1 MHDVVNA
8 SGLAPFAHAHVMA
21 APDKIGRG
29 IIRRVS
35 LPNSWA
41 GDYGRCAQA
50 LLTAQE
56 FFRQSF
62 GEPTIEDGFDA
73 FSPVRRLGLAS
84 SRSIFWSSQAQW
96 HVFKNLICH
105 LINDKHR

>member
-1 MHDVVNA
+1 MNFSHYMRIERKERGRSRHYVVHV
-8 SGLAPFAHAHVMA
+8 GEPKFTMELALDGE

-50 LLTAQE
+50 LFTAQE

-62 GEPTIEDGFDA
+62 SEPTAKKGPGRF
-73 FSPVRRLGLAS
+73 RR
-84 SRSIFWSSQAQW
+84 
-96 HVFKNLICH
+96 
-105 LINDKHR
+105 

>member
-1 MHDVVNA
+1 MNFSHFMRIERKERGGSRHYVV
-8 SGLAPFAHAHVMA
+8 HVGEPKFTMELELDGE

-62 GEPTIEDGFDA
+62 GEPAAKTKPGRF
-73 FSPVRRLGLAS
+73 RR
-84 SRSIFWSSQAQW
+84 
-96 HVFKNLICH
+96 
-105 LINDKHR
+105 

>member
-1 MHDVVNA
+1 VVHV
-8 SGLAPFAHAHVMA
+8 GEPKFTMELALDMA

-50 LLTAQE
+50 LITAQE

-62 GEPTIEDGFDA
+62 GEPA
-73 FSPVRRLGLAS
+73 PKRALRRF
-84 SRSIFWSSQAQW
+84 R
-96 HVFKNLICH
+96 
-105 LINDKHR
+105 R

>member
-1 MHDVVNA
+1 MNFSHFMRIERKERGGSRHYVV
-8 SGLAPFAHAHVMA
+8 HVGEPKFTMELELDGE

-41 GDYGRCAQA
+41 GDYGQCAQA

-62 GEPTIEDGFDA
+62 GEPTAKRE
-73 FSPVRRLGLAS
+73 PRRF
-84 SRSIFWSSQAQW
+84 R
-96 HVFKNLICH
+96 
-105 LINDKHR
+105 R

>member
-1 MHDVVNA
+1 MNFSHFMRIERKERGGSRHYVV
-8 SGLAPFAHAHVMA
+8 HVGEPKFTLELELDMA

-62 GEPTIEDGFDA
+62 GEPA
-73 FSPVRRLGLAS
+73 PKMAS
-84 SRSIFWSSQAQW
+84 GRFRW
-96 HVFKNLICH
+96 
-105 LINDKHR
+105 

>member
-1 MHDVVNA
+1 MNFPHYMRIERQERGRSRHYVVHV
-8 SGLAPFAHAHVMA
+8 GEPKFTMELALDME

-29 IIRRVS
+29 VIRRVS
-35 LPNSWA
+35 FPNSWA

-62 GEPTIEDGFDA
+62 ADPA
-73 FSPVRRLGLAS
+73 PKMKSRRF
-84 SRSIFWSSQAQW
+84 R
-96 HVFKNLICH
+96 
-105 LINDKHR
+105 R

>member
-1 MHDVVNA
+1 MNFSHYMRIERKERGRSRHYVVHV
-8 SGLAPFAHAHVMA
+8 GEPRFTMELALDGE

-41 GDYGRCAQA
+41 GDYVRCAQA
-50 LLTAQE
+50 LFTAQE

-62 GEPTIEDGFDA
+62 GEPTSKTEPGR
-73 FSPVRRLGLAS
+73 SRR
-84 SRSIFWSSQAQW
+84 
-96 HVFKNLICH
+96 
-105 LINDKHR
+105 

>member
-1 MHDVVNA
+1 MNFSHYMRIERKERSGSRHYVV
-8 SGLAPFAHAHVMA
+8 HVGEPKFTMELELDRE

-50 LLTAQE
+50 LSTAQE

-62 GEPTIEDGFDA
+62 GEPTAKRE
-73 FSPVRRLGLAS
+73 PRRF
-84 SRSIFWSSQAQW
+84 R
-96 HVFKNLICH
+96 
-105 LINDKHR
+105 R

>member
-1 MHDVVNA
+1 MLQCSSKVNFSHYMRIERRESGHARHYVVHV
-8 SGLAPFAHAHVMA
+8 GEPRFTMELALDAE

-50 LLTAQE
+50 LMTAQE
-56 FFRQSF
+56 FFRHSF
-62 GEPTIEDGFDA
+62 GEPAPKME
-73 FSPVRRLGLAS
+73 SRRFG
-84 SRSIFWSSQAQW
+84 R
-96 HVFKNLICH
+96 
-105 LINDKHR
+105 

>member
-1 MHDVVNA
+1 MNFSHYMRIERKERGRSRHYVVHV
-8 SGLAPFAHAHVMA
+8 GEPKFTMELALDGE

-50 LLTAQE
+50 LITAQE

-62 GEPTIEDGFDA
+62 GEPTAKRE
-73 FSPVRRLGLAS
+73 PRRF
-84 SRSIFWSSQAQW
+84 R
-96 HVFKNLICH
+96 
-105 LINDKHR
+105 R

>member
-1 MHDVVNA
+1 MNFSHYMRIERQESGRSRHYVVHV
-8 SGLAPFAHAHVMA
+8 GEPKFTMELALDME

-41 GDYGRCAQA
+41 GDYGRCAHA
-50 LLTAQE
+50 LFTAQE

-62 GEPTIEDGFDA
+62 AEPASKVELQRF
-73 FSPVRRLGLAS
+73 RR
-84 SRSIFWSSQAQW
+84 
-96 HVFKNLICH
+96 
-105 LINDKHR
+105 

>member
-1 MHDVVNA
+1 MRIERKERGGSRHYVV
-8 SGLAPFAHAHVMA
+8 HVGEPKFTLELELDMA

-62 GEPTIEDGFDA
+62 AEPAPKTE
-73 FSPVRRLGLAS
+73 PRRF
-84 SRSIFWSSQAQW
+84 R
-96 HVFKNLICH
+96 
-105 LINDKHR
+105 R